1 MTASARIAFLPHITA
16 LLHYATRIES
26 RALFAPGKGLVS
38 APLATGQALRFRS
51 LAPIRPHVGADDPAP
66 GADHAGA
73 KAGTG
78 TASLNAST
86 FITASWW
93 HSSQVTDSERT
104 PFSRMLASVIGGP
117 R

>member
-1 MTASARIAFLPHITA
+1 VWPLRKSPGLIIDGKDDEHDLFHRHCRPIKFPGGE
-16 LLHYATRIES
+16 RS
-26 RALFAPGKGLVS
+26 FQFGRAN
-38 APLATGQALRFRS
+38 
-51 LAPIRPHVGADDPAP
+51 APIIPQPVHTMRGP
-66 GADHAGA
+66 

-78 TASLNAST
+78 VASSKAST

-93 HSSQVTDSERT
+93 HGSQVMESERT